1 MTVFDDLGAEQ
12 DRLAGILGGLDEAQW
27 TSASGAAGWTIAD
40 VVLHL
45 AQSEEGVVASVGGSG
60 LREATAAAGTVDDWA
75 AQMVDAERAAAA
87 QVFTRWRRA
96 RDAAAAVG
104 ISRQT
109 LQAWIISGKVKA
121 PKPTGSWKTAARMWS
136 AAEVQE
142 LRRLKK
148 QIYQEGKGRKK

>member
-1 MTVFDDLGAEQ
+1 M
-12 DRLAGILGGLDEAQW
+12 AQK
-27 TSASGAAGWTIAD
+27 
-40 VVLHL
+40 LH
-45 AQSEEGVVASVGGSG
+45 
-60 LREATAAAGTVDDWA
+60 TT
-75 AQMVDAERAAAA
+75 
-87 QVFTRWRRA
+87 

-121 PKPTGSWKTAARMWS
+121 PKPTGGWKTAARMWS